1 MQPCCWWILLFS
13 CFPGSITHDFN
24 ETLGSGTTLVP
35 DGLIASWRVLPHNEI
50 WGWGWR
56 GHMSGMCAQVWILK
70 KGSCKLFRESLHLGW
85 AVKFQQ
91 GLKTRL
97 KTQAMSLRLSVSGW
111 DVSVSLFFFRSVQN
125 HVWVVNKQPK
135 IKHKFFRCL
144 LLQISF
150 K

>member
-50 WGWGWR
+50 WGRGWG

-97 KTQAMSLRLSVSGW
+97 CLAETFLSLYSSG
-111 DVSVSLFFFRSVQN
+111 SFSMLRSVQN
-125 HVWVVNKQPK
+125 HVWVVNKHPK
-135 IKHKFFRCL
+135 IKQTFFRCL